1 MNPHN
6 GTIELG
12 SDAAV
17 EKFFENPPP
26 PGATSATPGL
36 HMQTPPSSLA
46 FYFSPIR
53 PLLER
58 PGVTEVCIN
67 RPGEAWIEG
76 ASGWERHA
84 LDMPYERLKTLAD
97 LIANSSKQKL
107 SDQQP
112 ILSTALP
119 SGERVQIV
127 IPPATTSG
135 CVSYTIRKPSNKRL
149 ALSDYE
155 AQGAFEHVRIDN
167 GEETDVER
175 ELKGLLTSGEI
186 KRFLEL
192 AVRSHQNIIISG
204 ATGSGKT
211 TLVKALCD
219 MIPSD
224 QRLVTIEDSDELQP
238 TQPNHVRLYY
248 SKDGQGLS
256 KATPKQ
262 LFESCLRMKP
272 DRILPTEIRS
282 DEAYY
287 FLRSVS
293 SGHPGVI
300 TSLHANSPR
309 QALETLTQ
317 MLKASPEGSGF
328 SRADLKEMVTM
339 TVDVVLQFSRV
350 DGRRRITGIYYDPDH
365 KRSLSA

>member
-1 MNPHN
+1 MNPN
-6 GTIELG
+6 GPSFELG
-12 SDAAV
+12 ANPDA
-17 EKFFENPPP
+17 EDFFD
-26 PGATSATPGL
+26 GAPAPVSNSPDSAPL
-36 HMQTPPSSLA
+36 VKVSSVTLQ

-53 PLLER
+53 PLLDL

-76 ASGWERHA
+76 ATGWEKHK
-84 LDMPYERLKTLAD
+84 LEMPFENLRQLAN
-97 LIANSSKQKL
+97 LIATASKQKL
-107 SDQQP
+107 DATTP

-119 SGERVQIV
+119 TGERVQIV
-127 IPPATTSG
+127 IPPATTAG
-135 CVSYTIRKPSNKRL
+135 CVSYTIRKPSNKRF
-149 ALSDYE
+149 ALRDYE
-155 AQGAFEHVRIDN
+155 AQGAFDHVRIDT
-167 GEETDVER
+167 GAETDAER
-175 ELKGLLTSGEI
+175 ELKGLLAAGEVR
-186 KRFLEL
+186 RFLEL
-192 AVRSHQNIIISG
+192 AVLTNQNIITSG

-317 MLKASPEGSGF
+317 MLKASPEGAGF
-328 SRADLKEMVTM
+328 SRADLKEMVMM
-339 TVDVVLQFSRV
+339 TVDIVLQFSRV